1 MRKRASGR
9 ERPQQGALTC
19 LPAPTPQFLLGDGR
33 YDPFSPA
40 PLVHSCCLGCPPSF
54 STVFVLAW
62 YSGAASSSL
71 PMREAGVDHERH
83 SARQDCELWFT
94 DSHLVVGCASHSCL
108 AVSFNS
114 IRVCVCVC
122 ATTPTSRFPTTY
134 LQSQVCLVAHL
145 PPLVPP
151 AATPR
156 PQLRGSR
163 WVPHGWT
170 QSITG

>member
-40 PLVHSCCLGCPPSF
+40 PLVHSCCLGWPPSF

-114 IRVCVCVC
+114 YYSVSIHTRVAKECRGQ
-122 ATTPTSRFPTTY
+122 TMDRW
-134 LQSQVCLVAHL
+134 SQQK
-145 PPLVPP
+145 
-151 AATPR
+151 R
-156 PQLRGSR
+156 PKGRASGVS
-163 WVPHGWT
+163 V
-170 QSITG
+170 